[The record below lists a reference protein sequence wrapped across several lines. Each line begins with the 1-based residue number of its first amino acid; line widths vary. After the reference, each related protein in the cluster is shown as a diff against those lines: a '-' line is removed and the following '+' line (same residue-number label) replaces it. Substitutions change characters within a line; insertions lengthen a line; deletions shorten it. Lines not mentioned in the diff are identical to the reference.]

1 MDLKEVKDY
10 LSELIQ
16 QTIGLANDNPVPES
30 ETKYIRVLE
39 AVFRK
44 NFIRLQAIEK
54 LVEHDSTANVAM
66 EVTRNMVEDV
76 IGIEYMRLRG
86 EEKYAKK
93 FFQYW
98 TVHYYKLT
106 HRAHQGDE
114 ISDDEVQE
122 AEKRFNG
129 LPSSVKKRRNWAGCD
144 VETQLQLILD
154 SDVMNKSDAKMAEL
168 AYTYGS
174 LKTHF
179 NPYDIMTY
187 LHGDYFDSSSNLSV
201 RMTLV
206 FAISSQVR
214 FTTRYVDA
222 INTCNDNS
230 KYKHYADKAN
240 TIINKYSSQEIAES
254 LLKK

>member
-1 MDLKEVKDY
+1 MDLDEIKNS

-16 QTIGLANDNPVPES
+16 QTIELANDNPVPES
-30 ETKYIRVLE
+30 ETKFIRVLE

-54 LVEHDSTANVAM
+54 LVENDSTANVAM
-66 EVTRNMVEDV
+66 EITRNMVEDV
-76 IGIEYMRLRG
+76 VGIEYMRLKG

-98 TVHYYKLT
+98 TVHNYKLT
-106 HRAHQGDE
+106 HRTHQGDE
-114 ISDDEVQE
+114 ISKSEIEE
-122 AEKRFNG
+122 AEKRFNS
-129 LPSSVKKRRNWAGCD
+129 LPSSVKTRKNWAGCD
-144 VETQLQLILD
+144 VETQLQTILD
-154 SDVMNKSDAKMAEL
+154 SEVMSKMDAKMAEL

-179 NPYDIMTY
+179 NPYDIMMY
-187 LHGDYFDSSSNLSV
+187 LHGDYFNSSSDLSV

-206 FAISSQVR
+206 FAVSSQVR

-222 INTCNDNS
+222 INACNGSDA
-230 KYKHYADKAN
+230 YRHYADKAN
-240 TIINKYSSQEIAES
+240 AIINKYSSKEVADS

>member
-1 MDLKEVKDY
+1 MDLSEIKSS
-10 LSELIQ
+10 LGELIQ
-16 QTIGLANDNPVPES
+16 ETIKLANDNPVPES
-30 ETKYIRVLE
+30 ETKFIRVLE

-54 LVEHDSTANVAM
+54 LVENNSTANVAM
-66 EVTRNMVEDV
+66 EITRNMVEDV
-76 IGIEYMRLRG
+76 VGIEYMRLKG

-93 FFQYW
+93 FFNYW

-114 ISDDEVQE
+114 ISASEIKE
-122 AEKRFNG
+122 AEKRFNN
-129 LPSSVKKRRNWAGCD
+129 LPNSIKKRKNWAGCD
-144 VETQLQLILD
+144 IDAQLKIILD
-154 SDVMNKSDAKMAEL
+154 ADVMSSSDAKMAEL

-179 NPYDIMTY
+179 NPYDIMMY
-187 LHGDYFDSSSNLSV
+187 LHGDYFSSSSDLSV

-206 FAISSQVR
+206 FAVSSQVR

-222 INTCNDNS
+222 INSCNKNES
-230 KYKHYADKAN
+230 YKHYADKAN
-240 TIINKYSSQEIAES
+240 AIIDKYSSKAVADS